1 MSDISVRKSALV
13 SSYAPGSILDFR
25 TKNSPISCVV
35 NIADQWEDSREIH
48 EPRLE
53 RLLKVSGFREP
64 PLETDEHPGS
74 KGVVTYSQFPQW
86 LQCPSC
92 KRIGPLSLWGR
103 ISPSSV
109 DRYCTSCSPGKR
121 KSFCVPVRFVVAC
134 KAGHLDDFPW
144 HQYVKHKEE
153 CSRGTNKIVL
163 RLDSRGSGLGSI
175 FLICDECGE
184 QRSMRDAFRPRGL
197 AESRCRCLGKTPWIP
212 NGGSDHERCEY
223 PLKALQRGSSSI
235 FYSNTKSALS
245 IPPWS
250 EGLLEALGP
259 DLQRLASMKTEEL
272 RTRVA
277 IYAEMQSH
285 PVYREMK
292 RNGIGVDQLVNMITL
307 RAEDLEGFTE
317 SKLLYEEYSA
327 LKTRSSKPLNDHP
340 KGSFVAVYRDVPEF
354 LSGTIAGVC
363 KVKKLRE
370 VQALCSFSRIKPT
383 NDPSLVQRVV
393 SNHIRWLPAVE
404 NFGEGIFIDLQT
416 DLLEDWEKIPE
427 VIERVER
434 ATRPFLEALTEA
446 GRDTT
451 ELLPICTPR
460 FLALH
465 TLSHCLIRGVSNLC
479 GYSSA
484 SLKERIYS
492 LNPSEDSAV
501 KPPAGILIYTA
512 SSDSDGTL
520 GGLASLAEPEQLEVL
535 VVESL
540 KASRWCSSDPLCIS
554 RELDTFVL
562 GSLASCHNCT
572 LVPETTCGYF
582 NRFLDRALLFG
593 DHSGKMPGLLSG
605 LMPYFM

>member
-1 MSDISVRKSALV
+1 MSDISVRKSSLV

-53 RLLKVSGFREP
+53 RLLRVSGFREP

-86 LQCPSC
+86 LQCTSC
-92 KRIGPLSLWGR
+92 KRIAPLNLWGR
-103 ISPSSV
+103 VSLSSV
-109 DRYCTSCSPGKR
+109 DRFCSSCSPGRK

-144 HQYVKHKEE
+144 HQYIKHDES
-153 CSRGTNKIVL
+153 CSRGKNKIVL
-163 RLDSRGSGLGSI
+163 RLESRGSGLGSI
-175 FLICDECGE
+175 FLICDECGA
-184 QRSMRDAFRPRGL
+184 QRSMRDAFRPNGF
-197 AESRCRCLGKTPWIP
+197 AESRCGCWGRTPWVP
-212 NGGSDHERCEY
+212 NARSENYKCEH
-223 PLKALQRGSSSI
+223 PLKALQRGSSSL

-250 EGLLEALGP
+250 DELLEALAP
-259 DLQRLASMKTEEL
+259 DLQRLTSMSFTEL
-272 RTRVA
+272 RARVEL
-277 IYAEMQSH
+277 YAEMQSH
-285 PVYREMK
+285 SVYRLMRK
-292 RNGIGVDQLVNMITL
+292 NGIGVEQLVNMISV
-307 RAEDLEGFTE
+307 RAGDLEGFTE
-317 SKLLYEEYSA
+317 ARLLYEEYSA
-327 LKTRSSKPLNDHP
+327 LKSRSSKTLNDPP
-340 KGSFVAVYRDVPEF
+340 KGSFVAVYRNVPKF
-354 LSGTIAGVC
+354 LAETIAGVC

-383 NDPSLVQRVV
+383 NDQSLVQRVV
-393 SNHIRWLPAVE
+393 SENIRWLPAVE
-404 NFGEGIFIDLQT
+404 NFGEGVFIDLQT
-416 DLLEDWEKIPE
+416 NLLEDWERNPA
-427 VIERVER
+427 VVERVKR
-434 ATRPFLEALTEA
+434 ATRPFLEALKEA

-451 ELLPICTPR
+451 ELAPICTPR

-492 LNPSEDSAV
+492 LNPSEDSSV
-501 KPPAGILIYTA
+501 RPPAGILIYTA

-554 RELDTFVL
+554 RSVDTFLL

-572 LVPETTCGYF
+572 LVPETTCSYF

-593 DHSGKMPGLLSG
+593 DHSGAVPGLLSG
-605 LMPYFM
+605 LLPYFI

>member
-1 MSDISVRKSALV
+1 MSDVSVRKSSLI

-53 RLLKVSGFREP
+53 RLLNVSGFREP
-64 PLETDEHPGS
+64 PLESDEHPGT
-74 KGVVTYSQFPQW
+74 KGAVTYSQFPQW
-86 LQCPSC
+86 LQCPRC
-92 KRIGPLSLWGR
+92 KFIAPLSLWER
-103 ISPSSV
+103 VSPSSV
-109 DRYCTSCSPGKR
+109 DRYCKGCSSGR
-121 KSFCVPVRFVVAC
+121 NTIYCVPVRFVVAC
-134 KAGHLDDFPW
+134 KAGHLDDLPW
-144 HQYVKHKEE
+144 HEYVQHDKG
-153 CSRGTNKIVL
+153 CSRAANEIVL

-175 FLICDECGE
+175 FLICKACGA
-184 QRSMRDAFRPRGL
+184 QRSMQEAFKPNSFAELGRGCWSK
-197 AESRCRCLGKTPWIP
+197 APWVPNSRVE
-212 NGGSDHERCEY
+212 NERCQY

-250 EGLLEALGP
+250 DELLEALAP
-259 DLQRLASMKTEEL
+259 DLPRLVSLSHEKL
-272 RTRVA
+272 RDRVEF
-277 IYAEMQSH
+277 YAETQSH
-285 PVYREMK
+285 SVYRLMK
-292 RNGIGVDQLVNMITL
+292 KNGITADQLVNMITL
-307 RAEDLEGFTE
+307 RAEDLDGLTE
-317 SKLLYEEYSA
+317 AQLLYEEYSA
-327 LKTRSSKPLNDHP
+327 LKTRSSKPINDPP
-340 KGSFVAVYRDVPEF
+340 KGNFIAAYRDVPSF
-354 LSGTIAGVC
+354 LGEIVTGVC

-383 NDPSLVQRVV
+383 TDPSLVQRVV
-393 SNHIRWLPAVE
+393 SEHIRWLPAVE
-404 NFGEGIFIDLQT
+404 NFGEGIFIDLQSNH
-416 DLLEDWEKIPE
+416 LEEWEQNPE
-427 VIERVER
+427 VIERVTR
-434 ATRPFLEALTEA
+434 ATKPFLEALTEA

-451 ELLPICTPR
+451 EITPICTPR

-540 KASRWCSSDPLCIS
+540 KSSRWCSSDPLCIN
-554 RELDTFVL
+554 RDQDTFLL

-572 LVPETTCGYF
+572 LVPETTCSYF

-593 DHSGKMPGLLSG
+593 DYSGKIPGFLSG
-605 LMPYFM
+605 LLRYFT